1 MRWFRNVVLCLGF
14 FCMTLNV
21 SANETLMA
29 KEDSFKHLKYVINQN
44 LDTKSTKDKNTYY
57 LESEGKIPKLEVY
70 VFKKNM
76 DFSTFNDTVNPNKLR
91 VVFKEFYEDKS
102 IIKDINYEMDEL
114 GCIKTS
120 YNIETSHSQSLKA
133 NAYMISS
140 EKGLYVINLQVES
153 EDENDYKWDDFLED
167 VDVQGLRDYFQQVKE
182 AKEKKRQLKQ
192 LKSEIENITCL
203 TSANSDERA
212 RFNAQKTSALTMIRT
227 NASLEDVQ
235 AAKGSLE
242 QVNTDIQSRLDQEA
256 AQAAQEEAAR
266 QAAQAQAQ
274 AEAAAA
280 AQAAQAASQNDYYC
294 VDGTNVGNANPHA
307 RGRANAC
314 YGHGGF
320 VVNH

>member
-1 MRWFRNVVLCLGF
+1 MKKVGNILLSIGLSCL
-14 FCMTLNV
+14 MTFNV
-21 SANETLMA
+21 SANETLTDQG
-29 KEDSFKHLKYVINQN
+29 EDFKHLNYVINPN
-44 LDTKSTKDKNTYY
+44 LESKSTDDMNTYY
-57 LESEGKIPKLEVY
+57 LESKQKIPKLEVY
-70 VFKKNM
+70 VFKQKI
-76 DFSTFNDTVNPNKLR
+76 DFSAFNDTVNSNKLR
-91 VVFKEFYEDKS
+91 VVFKDFYEKKS
-102 IIKDINYEMDEL
+102 IIKDINYEIDEL
-114 GCIKTS
+114 GCVKAN
-120 YNIETSHSQSLKA
+120 YNVETRNSDHLKA
-133 NAYMISS
+133 NSYLIAS

-167 VDVQGLRDYFQQVKE
+167 VDVHGLRDYFQQVKE

-192 LKSEIENITCL
+192 LKAEIENITCL

-256 AQAAQEEAAR
+256 VQAAQEEAAR

-274 AEAAAA
+274 VE

>member
-1 MRWFRNVVLCLGF
+1 MRWFRNVVLCLGL

-21 SANETLMA
+21 SANETLTA
-29 KEDSFKHLKYVINQN
+29 QEDSFKHLKYVINQS
-44 LDTKSTKDKNTYY
+44 LDSTSTKDKNTYY

-70 VFKKNM
+70 VFKKDM

-91 VVFKEFYEDKS
+91 VVFKEFYEEKS
-102 IIKDINYEMDEL
+102 IIKDINYEMDEF
-114 GCIKTS
+114 GCIKTN

-140 EKGLYVINLQVES
+140 EKGLYVINLQTKS
-153 EDENDYKWDDFLED
+153 EDEKDYKWDDFLKD

-182 AKEKKRQLKQ
+182 AKEKKQQLKQ
-192 LKSEIENITCL
+192 LKAEIKTITCL
-203 TSANSDERA
+203 TNANSDEKNN
-212 RFNAQKTSALTMIRT
+212 FNTQKETALSLIQQ
-227 NASLEDVQ
+227 NASIEDVQ
-235 AAKGSLE
+235 AAKSNLE
-242 QVNTDIQSRLDQEA
+242 QINTDIQSRLDQEA
-256 AQAAQEEAAR
+256 QQAAQEEAAR
-266 QAAQAQAQ
+266 QAAQAQVQ
-274 AEAAAA
+274 AA

-314 YGHGGF
+314 WGHGGF